1 MDRADLRLALLKAAL
16 TEVPFEGWTRAAFAA
31 AARELGLDAA
41 EYDRAFPDGV
51 REAID
56 LWTAVADEE
65 MLAELGTVDLA
76 ALKMRARISL
86 AVKIRLMQNADHRE
100 ALRRAL
106 SVLALPTNAGL
117 ACRLLYRT
125 VDSIWFGIGDRATD
139 FSFYSKRA
147 LLAAVY
153 SATVLYWLDDRS
165 DGFAETWS
173 FLDRRIAD
181 VMRLPKVFERIKH
194 VGDFIPNPFMLFR
207 QPGR

>member
-1 MDRADLRLALLKAAL
+1 MDRAELRLALLKASL
-16 TEVPFEGWTRAAFAA
+16 TEVPFEGWTRAAFEAG
-31 AARELGLDAA
+31 ARELGLAPG
-41 EYDRAFPDGV
+41 EVERAFPDGM

-65 MLAELGTVDLA
+65 MLAELGTVDVA
-76 ALKMRARISL
+76 ALKIRERISL
-86 AVKIRLMQNADHRE
+86 AIKIRLMQNADHRE

-165 DGFAETWS
+165 EGFAETWS

-181 VMRLPKVFERIKH
+181 VMRLPKLVARVKH
-194 VGDFIPNPFMLFR
+194 LGDFIPNPFMLFR

>member
-1 MDRADLRLALLKAAL
+1 MDRSELRLALLEAAL
-16 TEVPFEGWTRAAFAA
+16 SEVPFEGWTRAALAA
-31 AARELGLDAA
+31 GARELGLAPG
-41 EYDRAFPDGV
+41 EVERAFPDGV

-65 MLAELGTVDLA
+65 MLAELATTDLQ
-76 ALKMRARISL
+76 ALKLRERISL
-86 AVKIRLMQNADHRE
+86 AVKIRLVRNAEHRE

-106 SVLALPTNAGL
+106 SLLALPTNAGL

-125 VDSIWFGIGDRATD
+125 VDSIWYGVGDRATD

-173 FLDRRIAD
+173 LLDRRIAG
-181 VMRLPKVFERIKH
+181 VMRLPKLFERLKRA
-194 VGDFIPNPFMLFR
+194 GDLIPNPFVLFR

>member
-1 MDRADLRLALLKAAL
+1 MDRSELRLALLKASL
-16 TEVPFEGWTRAAFAA
+16 GEVPFEGWTRAAFAA
-31 AARELGLDAA
+31 GARELGLGPG
-41 EYDRAFPDGV
+41 EVERAFPNGM

-65 MLAELGTVDLA
+65 MLSELGTVDLA
-76 ALKMRARISL
+76 ALKMRERISL
-86 AVKIRLMQNADHRE
+86 AIKIRLMQNAEHRE
-100 ALRRAL
+100 ALRRA
-106 SVLALPTNAGL
+106 VAFLALPTNAGL

-125 VDSIWFGIGDRATD
+125 VDSIWYGVGDRATD

-165 DGFAETWS
+165 EGFAETWG
-173 FLDRRIAD
+173 FLERRLAD
-181 VMRLPKVFERIKH
+181 VMRLPKLAERVKH
-194 VGDFIPNPFMLFR
+194 LGDWIPNPFMLFR